1 MTRALI
7 ALTAV
12 ATLGLAAC
20 GASSNP
26 TTPATSAAT
35 GTGGGSTPVI
45 VGGANFSESTVLAE
59 IYAAALNAKGVTTTT
74 RLNIGSREVYLKAL
88 DDGSIH
94 LIPEYTGS
102 LLTYLNKN
110 ATAKGPDE
118 VYAAL
123 QSALPAN
130 WAILAKSAA
139 EDKNSLVVTKD
150 TAAKWSLKAI
160 PDLVAHQSEI
170 TLGAP
175 AEFQS
180 RQQGLVGLKAE
191 YNFVPASF
199 IDRSGKAAVDALA
212 NGQVQV
218 ANIFSTTPWIA
229 VNGFVTM
236 EDPKL
241 LFGSDNVVPLIRKD
255 KVNDTI
261 TKTLDAVSAKLT
273 TPILTDLLRQVDID
287 KKDAA
292 VVAKDFIVNNGL
304 G

>member
-1 MTRALI
+1 MTRTLI
-7 ALTAV
+7 VLTAV

-26 TTPATSAAT
+26 TAPATTAA
-35 GTGGGSTPVI
+35 GTGAVSTSVV

-59 IYAAALNAKGVTTTT
+59 IYAAALNAKGVKAST
-74 RLNIGSREVYLKAL
+74 RPNIGSREVYLKAL
-88 DDGSIH
+88 DDRSID
-94 LIPEYTGS
+94 LVPEYTGS
-102 LLTYLNKN
+102 LLTYLKKD
-110 ATAKGPDE
+110 ATAKGSDE
-118 VYAAL
+118 VFTAL
-123 QSALPAN
+123 KAALPAN
-130 WAILAKSAA
+130 WAVLAKSAA

-150 TAAKWSLKAI
+150 TATRWNLKAI
-160 PDLVAHQSEI
+160 GDLVAHQNEI

-191 YNFVPASF
+191 YNFVPKEF
-199 IDRSGKAAVDALA
+199 IDRSGKASVDALT
-212 NGQVQV
+212 NGQIQV

-229 VNGFVTM
+229 VNGFVTL

-255 KVNDTI
+255 KVTDAI
-261 TKTLDAVSAKLT
+261 TTTLDAASAKLT

-292 VVAKDFIVNNGL
+292 VVAKEFVVTNGL